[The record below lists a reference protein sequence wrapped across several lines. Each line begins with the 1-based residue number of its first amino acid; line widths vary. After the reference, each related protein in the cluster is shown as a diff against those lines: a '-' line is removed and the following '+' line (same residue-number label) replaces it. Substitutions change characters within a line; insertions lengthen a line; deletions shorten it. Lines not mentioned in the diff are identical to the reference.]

1 MSSID
6 RGRSGT
12 GRSRAGRYGLRTVA
26 LVYLALI
33 LVLPVAMVFYRTF
46 ENGLAP
52 VLKALEDPMAQ
63 HALLLT
69 VIIAAI
75 AVPLNTVF
83 GIIAALILVRRRVP
97 GRSLISALIDL
108 PLALSP
114 VVVGLCI
121 VLVWGK
127 YGWFGFVQQDWGYQ
141 VVFAVPG
148 MVLATIFVCL
158 PFVVRE
164 VVPVLR
170 EVGTEQEEAASTL
183 GAGGFQTFWRI
194 TLPAIR
200 WGIIYGVILTTAR
213 ALGEYGAVAVV
224 SGRIT
229 GKSETMTLFVGQ
241 QYQQI
246 GPNSQTAAYSA
257 SLVLVLL
264 AVITVLAM
272 NLLNRKG
279 GPNGDSGH

>member
-1 MSSID
+1 MPAKAADIAA
-6 RGRSGT
+6 RW
-12 GRSRAGRYGLRTVA
+12 GLRSIA
-26 LVYLALI
+26 LLYLLFL
-33 LVLPVAMVFYRTF
+33 LVLPVWLVIYYAFDDGFSVFWDSVTS
-46 ENGLAP
+46 P
-52 VLKALEDPMAQ
+52 DAL
-63 HALLLT
+63 HALYLT
-69 VIIAAI
+69 VLITAI

-97 GRSLISALIDL
+97 GRSFISALIDL

-127 YGWFGFVQQDWGYQ
+127 YGWFGFVQQDFGYQ

-170 EVGTEQEEAASTL
+170 EVGTDQEEAASTL